1 MSTAVRNS
9 RLRRVRPVDQLHLWL
24 LYAGRRIHERCG
36 AGRPIAKRRL
46 DGFLDRGTVEL
57 TSDVEVRAR
66 GTEILTPVA
75 LHIFDLVTRELRLGR
90 V

>member
-1 MSTAVRNS
+1 MR
-9 RLRRVRPVDQLHLWL
+9 
-24 LYAGRRIHERCG
+24 G
-36 AGRPIAKRRL
+36 AGPAGHL